1 MAHLSEH
8 KQISTRDAARIWETS
23 DRTARTRLRKLV
35 DQGQL
40 AEIGTGPRDP
50 KKVYVLQET

>member
-1 MAHLSEH
+1 MAHITIH
-8 KQISTRDAARIWETS
+8 QQIATREAAYIWGTS

-50 KKVYVLQET
+50 KKVYVLKKT